1 MGAPGKKGIACLVLG
16 FMLGAISFSLISGRQ
31 MEQLYREREE
41 LRVSLFETRERLMKL
56 EDMWESRGDEVI
68 REIIIVL
75 DTKEDSFIELALKQ
89 AIQEIVGDLMGEKV
103 QSLNPS
109 LVVKMLDDRKVAA
122 GEREFILELEA
133 VVISETLSLYIT
145 ARRVQEGPRDEP

>member
-1 MGAPGKKGIACLVLG
+1 MGAPGKKGIAYLVLG
-16 FMLGAISFSLISGRQ
+16 FMLGAISFSLINGRQ

>member
-1 MGAPGKKGIACLVLG
+1 MGAPGKKGIAYLVLG